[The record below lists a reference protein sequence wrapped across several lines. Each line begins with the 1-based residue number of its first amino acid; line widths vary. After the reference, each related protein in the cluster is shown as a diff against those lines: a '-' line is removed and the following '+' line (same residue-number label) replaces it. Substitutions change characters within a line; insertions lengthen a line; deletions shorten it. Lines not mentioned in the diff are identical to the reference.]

1 MSCVH
6 SVKQITL
13 MTREQFH
20 SQEITESPVL
30 AACPQKWPWWLRERW
45 GAADYLS
52 SGSLSKCPLVAAE
65 ACLMC
70 HNFPS
75 VTRLNAH
82 FQTLSPSGGIICYNA
97 GVRNPGVVQPV
108 IRFSLLLKK
117 KLKILEMEMFSG
129 KPVCCGRKK
138 NPRDLIIS
146 DQVGGWDDLVHKDM
160 KRMRN
165 WYL

>member
-117 KLKILEMEMFSG
+117 KLKSWKWKCFQENQFAVEE
-129 KPVCCGRKK
+129 KK
-138 NPRDLIIS
+138 IREI
-146 DQVGGWDDLVHKDM
+146 
-160 KRMRN
+160 
-165 WYL
+165 